1 MKAAFF
7 LFLSFISICVFSQGS
22 ITLQDKPFVYKETI
36 DTSIWNRLVSDPI
49 FKGLSERDQQMFYW
63 VNVFRKNPKRFYET
77 TIREFVR
84 QFPEANRK
92 EVKSLEKDISK
103 IDGPLPLFIP
113 DAGLVRMSSI
123 HCNDLKS
130 RGGVISHKS
139 SSGKDFGQ
147 RIKEAGSYRCGAENI
162 FIGTDGSLE
171 ALIMLTMGFQKK
183 DTGLICWTQVLN
195 EWAYP
200 LPGWLPR
207 KQLSFRSLHV
217 NNVPRE
223 KR

>member
-171 ALIMLTMGFQKK
+171 ALIMLLVDYGVPEKGHRLNLLDPSFERMGISSSRVAPKK
-183 DTGLICWTQVLN
+183 TIIVQEFAC
-195 EWAYP
+195 
-200 LPGWLPR
+200 
-207 KQLSFRSLHV
+207 K
-217 NNVPRE
+217 
-223 KR
+223 